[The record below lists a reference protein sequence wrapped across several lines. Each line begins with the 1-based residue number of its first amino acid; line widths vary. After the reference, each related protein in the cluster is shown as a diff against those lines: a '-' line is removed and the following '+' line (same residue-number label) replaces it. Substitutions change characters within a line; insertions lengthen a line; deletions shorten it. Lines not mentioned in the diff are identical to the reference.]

1 MLEQFK
7 EMKVIW
13 SGLSQDIMEFFS
25 DCNCALTKNNRRRE
39 LLD

>member
-1 MLEQFK
+1 MLEQLK

-13 SGLSQDIMEFFS
+13 SDLSQDIMKFLS

-39 LLD
+39 LID